1 MSKVKYS
8 DVDGVIGA
16 TVNEA
21 VWQTTV
27 EGMQDKDVAW
37 LAPKTGTLPKYS
49 PPNTVP
55 RNRGEGLIAPP
66 PLTSAHFK
74 SPFICMFYVQ
84 CDPL

>member
-49 PPNTVP
+49 PP
-55 RNRGEGLIAPP
+55 EYCPP
-66 PLTSAHFK
+66 
-74 SPFICMFYVQ
+74 
-84 CDPL
+84 